1 MRRYGNRHR
10 TWRSTVVIGM
20 IASLVLALFARPAT
34 AATATASAAGTSGN
48 YPIVVIETAAASLT
62 VGEVRRLAEQ
72 TLHRSLPVPDRV
84 WSVDTG
90 RVQPSRAQ
98 VDALLAGQPAAGLK
112 VLRTVS
118 QPAVDRTV
126 GDLCA
131 GLPDGTYSIWGWIIF
146 VVIIIIRVIL
156 DK

>member
-10 TWRSTVVIGM
+10 IWRSAVVIGM
-20 IASLVLALFARPAT
+20 IASLVLAMFARPAT
-34 AATATASAAGTSGN
+34 AATTTAAAAGQ
-48 YPIVVIETAAASLT
+48 YPVVVIETADASLT
-62 VGEVRRLAEQ
+62 VGDIRRLAEQ
-72 TLHRSLPVPDRV
+72 QLHRSLPVPDRV

-98 VDALLAGQPAAGLK
+98 LDALLAGQPAPGMK
-112 VLRTVS
+112 VLRTTT
-118 QPAVDRTV
+118 QPSVDRTV

-131 GLPDGTYSIWGWIIF
+131 GMPDGTYSIWGWIIF
-146 VVIIIIRVIL
+146 IVIIIIRVIL